1 MKKYIKLISGG
12 VSAAVLSA
20 LLCACGNGGG
30 LFADPTPTPMP
41 SADATSVISLEDA
54 KTAIENAYELE
65 LSGGAAVTEGNVST
79 ASYYAVP
86 KGSGDPIIVK
96 VINRTESISADD
108 IWSDYEDARISRS
121 SAELIDGIGYDA
133 YIAYPS
139 IHVYDRGC
147 EIVITASSGSGDKQK
162 AMLESLAKTA
172 AANLENIMPEE
183 EEATAQ

>member
-12 VSAAVLSA
+12 VSAAALSA

-30 LFADPTPTPMP
+30 LFAEPTPTPMP
-41 SADATSVISLEDA
+41 SADAAAVLSLEDA
-54 KTAIENAYELE
+54 KAAINNEYELE
-65 LSGGAAVTEGNVST
+65 LSGGSSVTEGNVST
-79 ASYYAVP
+79 ASYYSVP

-108 IWSDYEDARISRS
+108 IWSDYENARLSRS
-121 SAELIDGIGYDA
+121 SSELIDGIGYDA

-147 EIVITASSGSGDKQK
+147 EIVITASSGSDDKQK
-162 AMLESLAKTA
+162 VLLENLAKTA
-172 AANLENIMPEE
+172 AANIENIMPEE
-183 EEATAQ
+183 EEAVQ